1 MTLTDYQRLSL
12 QATALIETEPD
23 TIANLANVSALL
35 NLELDNINWV
45 GFYLV
50 KDEQLVLGPF
60 QGKPACVR
68 IKIGQGVCGTA
79 FANDQVLRVDDVHQ
93 FAGHIAC
100 DAASMSEIVIPFR
113 VGGKL
118 FGVLDIDSPSLARFS
133 QQDEQ
138 GLVEF
143 MANVEKLL
151 K

>member
-1 MTLTDYQRLSL
+1 MTLIDYQRLSL

-79 FANDQVLRVDDVHQ
+79 FASDQVLRVDDVHQ

>member
-50 KDEQLVLGPF
+50 KEDQLVLGPF

-79 FANDQVLRVDDVHQ
+79 FADDQVLRVDDVHQ

-118 FGVLDIDSPSLARFS
+118 LGVLDIDSPSLARFS